1 MINGPVVGGFLIA
14 FVLAASSLFVGTW
27 FRSSVTFTD
36 AQSLDTAR
44 TIRPT
49 ICSFRSTE
57 SGAKISGTIRT
68 RDGFIRFDIKNAPDN
83 SDAFEW
89 GMEIDMNNP
98 NRMMSHASADQPFV
112 SLDDYPDVRVKA
124 IEELKAIMQSD
135 TLHCAPWW
143 SASSFRFELQG
154 RL

>member
-14 FVLAASSLFVGTW
+14 LVLVGCSLFVGLW
-27 FRSSVTFTD
+27 FQSAVSFAD
-36 AQSLDTAR
+36 AHSLDMAR
-44 TIRPT
+44 IVRPT
-49 ICSFRSTE
+49 VCSFRSTE
-57 SGAKISGTIRT
+57 GGAKISGTIRT
-68 RDGFIRFDIKNAPDN
+68 RDGFIRFDIRNAPDN
-83 SDAFEW
+83 TDAFEW

-98 NRMMSHASADQPFV
+98 NRMMSHAAADQPFV

-135 TLHCAPWW
+135 TLQCAPWW